1 MYGRAARR
9 ASRASQG
16 YLAELS
22 GVMSESF
29 LGIRV
34 IKAYNLEPAVVRRF
48 RTAVG
53 QFVRHSMRTVRS
65 IETPGPLLEFGG
77 AVGIALV
84 LVYLALKGGVRTSS
98 SDFLAVILSIYSMY
112 KPLRNLAR
120 LHNNLEQA
128 RAASERAFEML
139 ASRSTVPEAA
149 HPRPIRV
156 AGAEIEL
163 AGVEFAYGEKAVLRG
178 IDLTIQPGQVV
189 ALVGPSGSGKTT
201 VTNLLLRFYDPR
213 RGSVRIGGTDLRD
226 VSTADLRSQI
236 AVVTQE
242 TILFNET
249 IRRNIELGRPGA
261 GEAEIVEAARH
272 AHAYDFIMEKP
283 EGFDTVV
290 GERGVQLSGGQ
301 RQRLAIA
308 RAILRD
314 APLLILD
321 EATSSLDSESERVV
335 QAALEELM
343 RGRTTVC
350 VAHRLSTVRDADVI
364 VVLEEGRVVET
375 GRHAELV
382 RAGGLYQKLDA
393 LQGRSGGSSA

>member
-1 MYGRAARR
+1 MPLLRRQDDGAAVHIDHFQRCGLGEGQGSAGGGSVHIAIKDGGMAGTGGEIPDVTRRPERSVPIGLKTVEPVHHQGMGRQFTARR
-9 ASRASQG
+9 DGIGAD
-16 YLAELS
+16 ES
-22 GVMSESF
+22 GAFAFRFRQQF
-29 LGIRV
+29 LG
-34 IKAYNLEPAVVRRF
+34 KAAAAPTAEMAPHHGIGTGSPERGVEPDERCGDIV
-48 RTAVG
+48 
-53 QFVRHSMRTVRS
+53 
-65 IETPGPLLEFGG
+65 
-77 AVGIALV
+77 VGI
-84 LVYLALKGGVRTSS
+84 LAAENAQFRHEY
-98 SDFLAVILSIYSMY
+98 FLFTY
-112 KPLRNLAR
+112 
-120 LHNNLEQA
+120 
-128 RAASERAFEML
+128 
-139 ASRSTVPEAA
+139 TVF
-149 HPRPIRV
+149 
-156 AGAEIEL
+156 L
-163 AGVEFAYGEKAVLRG
+163 
-178 IDLTIQPGQVV
+178 IQ
-189 ALVGPSGSGKTT
+189 
-201 VTNLLLRFYDPR
+201 
-213 RGSVRIGGTDLRD
+213 
-226 VSTADLRSQI
+226 
-236 AVVTQE
+236 
-242 TILFNET
+242 
-249 IRRNIELGRPGA
+249 GRPGA